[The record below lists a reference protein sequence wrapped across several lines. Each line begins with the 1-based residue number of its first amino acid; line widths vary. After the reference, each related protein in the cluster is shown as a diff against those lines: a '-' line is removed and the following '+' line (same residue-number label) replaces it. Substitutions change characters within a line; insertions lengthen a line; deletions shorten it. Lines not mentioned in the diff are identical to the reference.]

1 MARTISTAALGK
13 LAQTHGVE
21 PVLMVDVTWLIGGV
35 AIRYATK
42 DVVAFSDASQ
52 TNITIP
58 GKVQEIGAID
68 SVVAISLNETS
79 EEFSLVLDD
88 SDNTIK
94 DIIDFNDIM
103 LRDVSVYQWF
113 EGLNFEDRFLIFQGK
128 INSPISWSETDR
140 TVKFSV
146 VSQLEDKDVGFSPEE
161 GTFPDLPDD
170 MIGKL
175 WPECFGT
182 TLHEKAIQVDFKHR
196 GTLADPLGLHDFT
209 LPATIQ
215 AHAIIGNFLTSLG
228 VLFALAAGFAGLL
241 GLEQQQESLQDK
253 ANGFFAQAGQKT
265 QLILELQQTLSD
277 QKDTE
282 VDSVRILG
290 GEHFPRGTLKLDING
305 AICTGSFAGPQGEQG
320 SNIFN
325 MSCQDHP
332 ERQNFHINTTP
343 CGNPGCTSGQCKEFP
358 SAEGFSITQISG
370 QTSFIPTGNILGE
383 QAGVFFAQGGSSVT
397 IASNEPLRYFVS
409 ITPGTVIKVAAFTT
423 FESGERVLV
432 DVPSNLFTVSVQSFG
447 SVNVTVVTVNNALSK
462 LTPSWEDTIY
472 VTFESSVGPNPI
484 DIMSYLINKYAGIPT
499 DADSFAACREALI
512 NYPMHFCLTRKKN
525 IVTVLKELAFMAR
538 LAISIK
544 NGAFFCR
551 YLPAQPP
558 SVFEFTEDTVLTQ
571 SIELQFTD
579 TEELVTKYVGTWRA
593 HGAQEEDNRVIIRYN
608 VKKYGTHEEN
618 VDMYAF
624 NYVSAIVKTLT
635 FWINRRGHTWK
646 KLKFDAALDA
656 LNVETFDGVTLNF
669 DGDYA
674 ANESVL
680 GCVEEGNYNPDSNT
694 MEFLVWTGVR
704 SGDMTQFDLAYP
716 QNVSVLLKFPDPIAE
731 AAGFAGGD
739 GPGNSAAGDINR
751 KGNQVNVNVTFEKD
765 DPYSDGTRKKQD
777 KGSNKP
783 SDTDDENP
791 GRPVAFGG
799 ENVNFGGGPPET
811 PPVTQTN
818 IQDSGEVFLIDIRST
833 EIADSD
839 NPGQVATFDTFF
851 KEITDSKLKAR
862 TDATWKSD
870 ANEAEFD
877 FKFDSAGSKFG
888 AGTAFLQD
896 D

>member
-1 MARTISTAALGK
+1 MARTIPAQSLAK
-13 LAQTHGVE
+13 LTQTHGAE
-21 PVLMVDVTWLIGGV
+21 PVIMVDVTWLIDGV

-42 DVVAFSDASQ
+42 DVVAFSTVSGADIS
-52 TNITIP
+52 IP
-58 GKVQEIGAID
+58 GKVQEIGSID

-88 SDNTIK
+88 LDETIK
-94 DIIDFNDIM
+94 GIIDFNDIM

-140 TVKFSV
+140 TVKFNV
-146 VSQLEDKDVGFSPEE
+146 VSQLEDKDVGFSPDE

-196 GTLADPLGLHDFT
+196 GTLADPLGLRDFT
-209 LPATIQ
+209 LSSTIQ
-215 AHAIIGNFLTSLG
+215 SHVVIGNFLTSLG
-228 VLFALAAGFAGLL
+228 ILFSLAAGFAGLL
-241 GLEQQQESLQDK
+241 GLEQQQESLQQK

-265 QLILELQQTLSD
+265 QLILELNQTLTD
-277 QKDTE
+277 QIATE

-290 GEHFPRGTLKLDING
+290 GEHFPRGPLRLNISG
-305 AICTGSFAGPQGEQG
+305 AICTGSFAGPIDQPG
-320 SNIFN
+320 SDIFN

-332 ERQNFHINTTP
+332 ERKNFHLTTTP
-343 CGNPGCTSGQCKEFP
+343 CGNPGCSFGQCKAFP
-358 SAEGFSITQISG
+358 SPEGFTITQVNGDI
-370 QTSFIPTGNILGE
+370 SFIPTGNILGE
-383 QAGVFFAQGGSSVT
+383 QAGVFFAQGGASVT

-423 FESGERVLV
+423 FESGERLLV
-432 DVPSNLFTVSVQSFG
+432 DVPSNLYTVSVQSFG
-447 SVNVTVVTVNNALSK
+447 SVSVTVITVNNALSK

-484 DIMSYLINKYAGIPT
+484 DIMSYLINKYADIPPDT
-499 DADSFAACREALI
+499 DSFAACREALV

-551 YLPAQPP
+551 YLPAEPP

-579 TEELVTKYVGTWRA
+579 TEELVTKYVGSWRA
-593 HGAQEEDNRVIIRYN
+593 HGAQEEDNRFVIRYN
-608 VKKYGTHEEN
+608 VKKYGTHEES

-646 KLKFDAALDA
+646 KLKFNAALDA

-674 ANESVL
+674 ANETVL
-680 GCVEEGNYNPDSNT
+680 GCVEEGSYDPESNT
-694 MEFLVWTGVR
+694 MEFLIWTGVR

-731 AAGFAGGD
+731 AAGNAGGD

-751 KGNQVNVNVTFEKD
+751 KGGAVNVNVQFED
-765 DPYSDGTRKKQD
+765 NDPYSDGNRKKQD

-783 SDTDDENP
+783 SDVDDNDP

-799 ENVNFGGGPPET
+799 ENVNFGGGPPAT
-811 PPVTQTN
+811 PAITDTN
-818 IQDSGEVFLIDIRST
+818 IQDTGEVFLIDIRTT
-833 EIADSD
+833 EIADSE
-839 NPGQVATFDTFF
+839 NPGQVSTLDTFF
-851 KEITDSKLKAR
+851 REITDSKLKAR

-870 ANEAEFD
+870 TNEAEFD
-877 FKFDSAGSKFG
+877 FKFDGPGNKFG